1 MDIQQLTLQIKEEA
15 FRLGFILA
23 GITSPDPPER
33 LDVFQDWIGK
43 GYQASMDW
51 IGTSRSL
58 ERRSDPL
65 KILPKCKSILVL
77 AAPHPAPQGNLK
89 GGNISSYALNQD
101 YHDVLAVRLKKLI
114 KSIENLSGRPVSNRW
129 YVDTGPVLEKEL
141 AMRAGLGWIGKNTLL
156 INRSHGSYFFLA
168 EILLDIR
175 LINDPLNIE
184 TFCGSCTNCL
194 DTCPTGALRE
204 PYVLDANRC
213 ISYLT
218 IEHNGNIPKEIRPK
232 MGDWIFGCDICQIV
246 CPWNKPGA
254 EALEI
259 LDEFHPRAELQ
270 NLQLE
275 DELGL
280 STDGFNTRF
289 KASPIK
295 RSKRRG
301 YLRNVSVA
309 LGNQKNA
316 AALPALMKALEDQE
330 PLVRIHA
337 AWALGEIGGKET
349 ITFLNQRLK
358 EEADPNV
365 INAARDAI
373 IRINIRSNNND
384 QTI

>member
-1 MDIQQLTLQIKEEA
+1 ML
-15 FRLGFILA
+15 
-23 GITSPDPPER
+23 
-33 LDVFQDWIGK
+33 QDWIGK
-43 GYQASMDW
+43 GYLASMDW
-51 IGTSRSL
+51 IGTSRSI
-58 ERRSDPL
+58 ERRSDPQ
-65 KILPKCKSILVL
+65 KILPNCKSILVL
-77 AAPHPAPQGNLK
+77 AAPYPAPKGNLK

-101 YHDVLAVRLKKLI
+101 YHVVLADRLKELI
-114 KSIENLSGRPVSNRW
+114 KSIENMSGRPVSNRW

-156 INRSHGSYFFLA
+156 INRRHGSYFFLA
-168 EILLDIR
+168 EILLDIE
-175 LINDPLNIE
+175 LINDPLNVE

-204 PYVLDANRC
+204 PYVLDANLC

-218 IEHNGNIPKEIRPK
+218 IEHNGDIPKHVRPQ

-254 EALEI
+254 EAFRI
-259 LDEFHPRAELQ
+259 LDEFHPRTELL

-280 STDGFNTRF
+280 SGDEFSARF

-295 RSKRRG
+295 RTKRRG

-309 LGNQKNA
+309 LGNQKNEL
-316 AALPALMKALEDQE
+316 ALPALIKALEDQE
-330 PLVRIHA
+330 LLVRSHA

-349 ITFLNQRLK
+349 ITYLNQQLN
-358 EEADPNV
+358 EETEPVV
-365 INAARDAI
+365 IKATKDAI
-373 IRINIRSNNND
+373 NRIKRRRDNND